1 MVPIGYG
8 WSQREDILKNVR
20 NPVTIDF
27 HICKKQKMEVNGYSD
42 FYSKT
47 NKWKSM
53 VTDFAL
59 VPIGFGWSQ
68 KEDILKNVRNW

>member
-42 FYSKT
+42 FYSKKI
-47 NKWKSM
+47 KWKSM
-53 VTDFAL
+53 VTSFSGSNWLWLNTKD
-59 VPIGFGWSQ
+59 V
-68 KEDILKNVRNW
+68 LKNVWNL